1 MALKLSIN
9 SLSDLVEA
17 LTCEIPYQQQLLN
30 CHFIDLY
37 KEFLPVAAEAKRLD
51 LEALAMAV
59 FPRVYVLNGAEIDV
73 RFQVSESSER
83 ATSLQVK
90 PLNLGFSRRFA
101 HSGMVEQRLQVT
113 VQKLAPEPGKQA
125 NAPND
130 GRTDENG

>member
-30 CHFIDLY
+30 YLFMDLY

-51 LEALAMAV
+51 LEALAMSI
-59 FPRVYVLNGAEIDV
+59 FPRVYVLNRAEIDV
-73 RFQVSESSER
+73 RFQVAERSEG

-90 PLNLGFSRRFA
+90 PLNLGFNRRFA

-113 VQKLAPEPGKQA
+113 VQKLAPEPGKQT
-125 NAPND
+125 NPPND

>member
-37 KEFLPVAAEAKRLD
+37 TGVSAGSCRSKTVGPGSACI
-51 LEALAMAV
+51 AV
-59 FPRVYVLNGAEIDV
+59 FPKVYVLNREEIDV